1 MSDKPQQGPPTAYPS
16 TSLKKQDQEGS
27 KGLDAKLEPGANWT
41 QLEFWDDEG
50 TSPYLKDYEGR
61 GLLKDKAV
69 LITGGDSGIGRSV
82 AILMAREGADITIV
96 YLEEEE
102 PDAKWTKSQ
111 IEKAGRQCQL
121 LALDITS
128 EDNCR
133 KAIDAHLSK
142 FGKLSVLV
150 NNAAMQEICE
160 DHSQIDLGVVERTF
174 RTNVLSMFAMTKF
187 ALPHMKR
194 GCSIVNSCSVAAYM
208 GNPKLVDYSSTK
220 GAISTFTRSLAQ
232 QLAPKGIRVNAV
244 APGIIWTPLQPAT
257 KGNPP
262 EAMDSLGVSEA
273 PLQRP
278 GMPIEV
284 ATAYVFL
291 ASPLASYF
299 TGEVIHGTGGI
310 EMQG

>member
-1 MSDKPQQGPPTAYPS
+1 MSGKPQAPPTAYPS
-16 TSLKKQDQEGS
+16 TSLKAQDQEGS

-41 QLEFWDDEG
+41 QLEYWDDEG
-50 TSPYLKDYEGR
+50 KNPYLKDYEGR

-82 AILMAREGADITIV
+82 AILMAREGADITFV
-96 YLEEEE
+96 YLPEEEE
-102 PDAKWTKSQ
+102 DAQFTKKQ
-111 IEKAGRQCQL
+111 IEKAGRQAQNI
-121 LALDITS
+121 ALDITV
-128 EDNCR
+128 EDNCK
-133 KAIDAHLSK
+133 KAVDLHIKK
-142 FGKLSVLV
+142 FGKLNVLV

-160 DHSQIDLGVVERTF
+160 DFKDIDLAVVEKTF
-174 RTNVLSMFAMTKF
+174 RTNVLAMFTMTKY
-187 ALPHMKR
+187 ALPHLKR
-194 GCSIVNSCSVAAYM
+194 GSSIVNACSVAGYM

-220 GAISTFTRSLAQ
+220 GAIATFTRSLAQ
-232 QLAPKGIRVNAV
+232 QQAPNGIRVNAV

-257 KGNPP
+257 KNNPP
-262 EAMDSLGVSEA
+262 EAMDSLGVEEA

-291 ASPLASYF
+291 ASPLGSYF

>member
-1 MSDKPQQGPPTAYPS
+1 MSDKKAPPTAYPS
-16 TSLKKQDQEGS
+16 TSLTKQDQEGG

-41 QLEFWDDEG
+41 QLEFWDDQGEA
-50 TSPYLKDYEGR
+50 PHLQDYEGR

-82 AILMAREGADITIV
+82 AVLMAREGADVTLV
-96 YLEEEE
+96 YLPEEET
-102 PDAKWTKSQ
+102 DAQWTADQIQKS
-111 IEKAGRQCQL
+111 GRQVQL
-121 LALDITS
+121 LSLDLTS
-128 EDNCR
+128 EANCQ
-133 KAIDAHLSK
+133 KAVESHVSK

-150 NNAAMQEICE
+150 NNSAMQEICNDFAE
-160 DHSQIDLGVVERTF
+160 IDLAVVEKTY

-187 ALPHMKR
+187 ALPHMHR

-208 GNPKLVDYSSTK
+208 GNPQLVDYSSTK

-262 EAMDSLGVSEA
+262 EAMDSLGVQEA

-291 ASPLASYF
+291 ASPLGSYF

>member
-1 MSDKPQQGPPTAYPS
+1 MPDKPQAPPTAYPAS
-16 TSLKKQDQEGS
+16 SLEEQNQEGG
-27 KGLDAKLEPGANWT
+27 KGLDSKLAPNANWT

-50 TSPYLKDYEGR
+50 KAPCLKDYEGR

-69 LITGGDSGIGRSV
+69 IVTGGDSGIGRAV
-82 AILMAREGADITIV
+82 AVLMAREGADITFV
-96 YLEEEE
+96 YLPEEEE
-102 PDAKWTKSQ
+102 DAKWTKAQ
-111 IEKAGRQCQL
+111 IEKAGRQAQP
-121 LALDITS
+121 LALDVTS
-128 EDNCR
+128 EQNCE
-133 KAIDAHLSK
+133 KIVEAHMKK

-150 NNAAMQEICE
+150 NNAAMQEICN
-160 DHSQIDLGVVERTF
+160 DIQNIDLGVVEKTF
-174 RTNVLSMFAMTKF
+174 RTNILSMFAMVKY

-194 GCSIVNSCSVAAYM
+194 GSSIVNSSSVAAYM
-208 GNPKLVDYSSTK
+208 GNPQLVDYSSTK
-220 GAISTFTRSLAQ
+220 GAITTFTRSLAQ

-262 EAMDSLGVSEA
+262 EAMSALGVEEA

-278 GMPIEV
+278 GMPVEM

-291 ASPLASYF
+291 ASPLGSYF
-299 TGEVIHGTGGI
+299 TGETIHGTGGL